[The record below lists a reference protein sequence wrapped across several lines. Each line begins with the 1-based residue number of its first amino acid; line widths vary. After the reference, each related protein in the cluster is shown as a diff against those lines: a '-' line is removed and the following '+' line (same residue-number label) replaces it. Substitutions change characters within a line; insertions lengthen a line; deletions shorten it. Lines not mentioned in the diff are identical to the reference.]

1 VDEERKRGER
11 DHKASRA
18 LDPAALFVRA
28 AEKLVA
34 RYELTSRRSRGGGS
48 TGVNPLRH
56 AVKRNGAGR
65 NMLLIAMTFAG
76 SVALTR
82 AFLEIAGY
90 PQIATSELHIAHV
103 LWGGLLLFLGT
114 LLPLTLLNG
123 WVYPLAAIL
132 AGTGMGL
139 FMDEVG
145 KFITQSNNYFYEPA
159 APIIYLVFLISLWL
173 YVRVGRPASQEP
185 RAVMYRALE
194 GFGELLDR
202 DLDTNERSRLSAQ
215 LAYVHGAAGEDDLR
229 RLAGKLQEF
238 LESDELALTPP
249 PPTVTERLRRWISE
263 IETRW
268 LPQTRLKPLLCLAMA
283 VLGFLAMDNLLRLAL
298 GNGDPTTLQAVVLRL
313 LDEGGSPVLAKAT
326 AFSTWVGSEAVM
338 GLILLAALAMWVS
351 GHEALGLRFARR
363 TLLMY
368 IGVVDLLVFYFD
380 QFSSILLA
388 GFQIALMV
396 GLAHYQ
402 RRFPTPDIS

>member
-1 VDEERKRGER
+1 MDEEGKRGER
-11 DHKASRA
+11 HQRVSGVQ
-18 LDPAALFVRA
+18 DPADLFVRA

-34 RYELTSRRSRGGGS
+34 RYELTSRGSRPSGRGTTS
-48 TGVNPLRH
+48 PLRR

-65 NMLLIAMTFAG
+65 NMLLIAMTFAA
-76 SVALTR
+76 SIAATR

-103 LWGGLLLFLGT
+103 LWGGLLLFLAT

-132 AGTGMGL
+132 AGAGMGL

-159 APIIYLVFLISLWL
+159 APIIYLVFLVSLWL
-173 YVRVGRPASQEP
+173 YLRVGRPASREP

-194 GFGELLDR
+194 GMGELLDR
-202 DLDTNERSRLSAQ
+202 DLDTDERSRLSAQ
-215 LAYVHGAAGEDDLR
+215 LAYVQGAAGDVDLG

-238 LESDELALTPP
+238 LASDELALTPP
-249 PPTVTERLRRWISE
+249 PPTVSERLRAWMSKLE
-263 IETRW
+263 SRW
-268 LPQTRLKPLLCLAMA
+268 LPQTRLKPLLCMGMA
-283 VLGFLAMDNLLRLAL
+283 VLGFLALDNLLRLTL
-298 GNGDPTTLQAVVLRL
+298 GWGDPTNFQAVVLRL

-326 AFSTWVGSEAVM
+326 VFSTWVGSEAVM
-338 GLILLAALAMWVS
+338 GAIMLAALAMWVS
-351 GHEALGLRFARR
+351 GREGLGLRFARR

-388 GFQIALMV
+388 GFQIALML
-396 GLAHYQ
+396 GLARYQ
-402 RRFPTPDIS
+402 RRFLAS